1 MTSMLSKMPPKHKR
15 NQRGKK
21 QRSPIRSKIKEKEKR
36 KKCKMTTM
44 ECKMAQGGLNNKT
57 TK

>member
-1 MTSMLSKMPPKHKR
+1 MQNNL
-15 NQRGKK
+15 
-21 QRSPIRSKIKEKEKR
+21 KEKQ
-36 KKCKMTTM
+36 KKCKITTM

>member
-1 MTSMLSKMPPKHKR
+1 MLSKMPPKHKR

-36 KKCKMTTM
+36 KKCKMATM